1 MGLLDPFPLIDQMT
15 QGQWGQIDIWKVN
28 FEKQKEIGSEAAT
41 EEKGVSQD
49 ALVSGEGLGVD
60 AQQNSSSPS
69 SLPVK

>member
-49 ALVSGEGLGVD
+49 ALVPGEGLGLD
-60 AQQNSSSPS
+60 SSSPG